1 MFIARE
7 SCNVGAF
14 LSDTYALV
22 AFRSDGWWMCA
33 RCYGWFWIRHTIAF
47 FPVILLRRFSPLG
60 VIMLR
65 ARNSLNRG
73 CMAAIGVLVR
83 SAISWTVAAESS
95 SSRSTAVRSDG
106 AQVAASSAAAMLVAS
121 SLAAGASG

>member
-1 MFIARE
+1 
-7 SCNVGAF
+7 
-14 LSDTYALV
+14 
-22 AFRSDGWWMCA
+22 
-33 RCYGWFWIRHTIAF
+33 
-47 FPVILLRRFSPLG
+47 
-60 VIMLR
+60 MLR